1 MSKNRLSFTPDSRLA
16 AVDMGGAVLLVDVA
30 RRMPLAVYSTGSSG
44 SGGALSLDGHLIAAS
59 GGGSVITLTETRA
72 HNDVQVPFEAM
83 RVAVQPDGERI
94 TTISHTGEV
103 AVHSLGEPER
113 LIVMPSA
120 DDEFY
125 WRRVEDLSPD
135 GLRYAVAGDPTN
147 QIRLLDISSSPAPE
161 VPLEGTVV
169 SRSTILMAGV
179 QLPSLGAE
187 R

>member
-1 MSKNRLSFTPDSRLA
+1 
-16 AVDMGGAVLLVDVA
+16 
-30 RRMPLAVYSTGSSG
+30 
-44 SGGALSLDGHLIAAS
+44 
-59 GGGSVITLTETRA
+59 
-72 HNDVQVPFEAM
+72 M

-161 VPLEGTVV
+161 VPLEGHRGDVRLL
-169 SRSTILMAGV
+169 SFD
-179 QLPSLGAE
+179 PSSDFLASADGSEMIIWPAKD
-187 R
+187 RTQK